1 LKRRFYF
8 DDNNDENEDEEGDEK
23 DEFDN
28 PEFFQMAQFPF
39 QSDDSIMNCA
49 IKVCES
55 CFFWKFY
62 SIEIKL
68 KKIENAYYALQSIID
83 DELERKKNA

>member
-1 LKRRFYF
+1 MKRRFYF
-8 DDNNDENEDEEGDEK
+8 DGNENEDEDEEEGDEM
-23 DEFDN
+23 EN

-49 IKVCES
+49 IKICES

-62 SIEIKL
+62 SIETKL
-68 KKIENAYYALQSIID
+68 KKIENAYNVLQSIID

>member
-1 LKRRFYF
+1 MKRRFYF
-8 DDNNDENEDEEGDEK
+8 DGNENEDEDEEGDEK
-23 DEFDN
+23 DEFD

-49 IKVCES
+49 IKICES

-68 KKIENAYYALQSIID
+68 KKIENAYNTLQSIID